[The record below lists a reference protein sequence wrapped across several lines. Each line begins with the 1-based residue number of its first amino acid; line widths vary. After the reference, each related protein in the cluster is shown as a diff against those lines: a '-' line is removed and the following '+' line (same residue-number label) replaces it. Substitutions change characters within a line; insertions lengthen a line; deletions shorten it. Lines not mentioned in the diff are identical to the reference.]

1 MDSKILI
8 ANNIYKSFGA
18 VQALKNVSFEVAPA
32 QIHCLVGENGSGKS
46 TFVKLIAGVYPPD
59 RGEIIINGYK
69 YTKCTVRDSIREGVQ
84 VIYQDLSLFPHMSV
98 AENIATNR
106 LIVQNKRLVDWREI
120 QNIAQEQLDKI
131 GVSIDL
137 KEPVDNISI
146 ANRQL
151 VAICRALS
159 MDAKILF
166 MDEPT
171 TALTKHE
178 VNRLISIVLDLK
190 KKGISVVFISHKLN
204 EVMEVADQVAIFRD
218 GEKVGDFPSYEV
230 NEKTLIYYMTGRK
243 VEYSRYVRKNEG
255 EEPVLEV
262 KGFTRKGN
270 YSDVNLKVR
279 KGDIL
284 GIIGPMGAGR
294 TELAMTLFG
303 LNPQDSG
310 KIIMEGKECRFTSPD
325 QASKSGISLVPEN
338 RQAQGCFMGKSI
350 TDNVCSTILEMVS
363 KALGLLDT
371 KLMDNKAQDTVKE
384 LRIVTENVSTEV
396 QNLSGGNQQK
406 VVLGKWIT
414 TLPKVLILDSPTV
427 GVDVGSREEIYERIQ
442 HFAAQGVGIIFI
454 SDEISEIL
462 ANCNELL
469 VMRSGKVVAY
479 LDSAD
484 LEAEDSH
491 KRIYEIMYSETMGS
505 N

>member
-1 MDSKILI
+1 MDSKILM
-8 ANNIYKSFGA
+8 ASNICKSFGG

-46 TFVKLIAGVYPPD
+46 TFVKLIAGVYAPD
-59 RGEIIINGYK
+59 SGKIILNGHEYA
-69 YTKCTVRDSIREGVQ
+69 KCTVRDSIREGVQ
-84 VIYQDLSLFPHMSV
+84 VIYQDLSLFMHMSV
-98 AENIATNR
+98 AENIATNS
-106 LIVQNKRLVDWREI
+106 LIVRNKRLVNWREI
-120 QNIAQEQLDKI
+120 RNIAQEQLDRI
-131 GVSIDL
+131 SVSIDL
-137 KEPVDNISI
+137 KQPLDSISI

-178 VNRLISIVLDLK
+178 VDRLISIVLDLK
-190 KKGISVVFISHKLN
+190 KKGISVVFISHKLG
-204 EVMEVADQVAIFRD
+204 EVMEVADQIAVFRD
-218 GEKVGDFPSYEV
+218 GRKVGDFPSSEV
-230 NEKTLIYYMTGRK
+230 NEKMLIYYMTGRE
-243 VEYSRYVRKNEG
+243 VEYSRYVRKNG
-255 EEPVLEV
+255 NEEPILEV
-262 KGFTRKGN
+262 KSLARKEN
-270 YSDVNLKVR
+270 YSDVSFSVR

-284 GIIGPMGAGR
+284 GIIGPIGAGR

-310 KIIMEGKECRFTSPD
+310 KIVVEGKECRFTSPE
-325 QASKSGISLVPEN
+325 QASESGMSLVPEN
-338 RQAQGCFMGKSI
+338 RQVQGCFMGKSI
-350 TDNVCSTILEMVS
+350 TDNICSTILEMVS
-363 KALGLLDT
+363 KALGILDT
-371 KLMDNKAQDTVKE
+371 RLMESKAQDAVKK

-396 QNLSGGNQQK
+396 ENLSGGNQQK

-414 TLPKVLILDSPTV
+414 TLPKVLTLDSPTV
-427 GVDVGSREEIYERIQ
+427 GVDVCSREEIYDRIQ
-442 HFAAQGVGIIFI
+442 HLAAQGVGIIFI
-454 SDEISEIL
+454 SDEIPEML
-462 ANCNELL
+462 ANCNKLL

-484 LEAEDSH
+484 LETDDCH
-491 KRIYEIMYSETMGS
+491 KRIYELMYGETTGS